1 MKIKSKIK
9 KKPSATKLGV
19 RVARDFV
26 ADGCLK

>member
-1 MKIKSKIK
+1 MKMKIKIK
-9 KKPSATKLGV
+9 KTAATKLGV